1 VRLSISRSFVLHP
14 LHIAT
19 RCHQL
24 RVVAA
29 PYSRVHHCRS
39 DFHRELGWSKN
50 QTTFFLFFISFCLYF
65 FFSFFF
71 SFLLICINFFFY
83 FDLMNINSRL
93 FAYYIKKKF
102 DNKTSFIAFN
112 RTISLAFDFVNP
124 FVTNDILV
132 KARWNKNPNAIF
144 CKSI

>member
-1 VRLSISRSFVLHP
+1 MEQESNYLFFI
-14 LHIAT
+14 
-19 RCHQL
+19 
-24 RVVAA
+24 
-29 PYSRVHHCRS
+29 
-39 DFHRELGWSKN
+39 FHFILLV
-50 QTTFFLFFISFCLYF
+50 FLFFI
-65 FFSFFF
+65 FF